1 MISNI
6 YVIKAESYFP
16 YHNQAVE
23 KYLFDTVDN
32 DSLILYLWQNI
43 DTVFIGKNQNAYNEC
58 NIDLLE
64 KKDNGFLARRI
75 SGGGAVYHDLGNL
88 NFTFISSIENY
99 DLDKQNKVILNALD
113 ELGIDATVNGRNDLE
128 INGRKFSGH
137 AYYKGK
143 KNAFHHG
150 TIMIEVNEESLQK
163 YLNVSMIKL
172 NAKNV
177 ESVKS
182 RVVNLKDLD
191 DTINVKV
198 LKRALINSLS
208 AVYGLEPMPLY
219 EENLNEDIIKALQE
233 EFSSAEWKYGN
244 NKVYAHSIE
253 KRFDWATVRIEYDLE
268 GDCIKDMAI
277 YSDALYPENI
287 ENIPSLLKGKKI
299 SELEDSNIKEVSDI
313 IALLKEKENEI

>member
-150 TIMIEVNEESLQK
+150 TIMVEVNEESLQK

-287 ENIPSLLKGKKI
+287 EKIPSLLKGKKI
-299 SELEDSNIKEVSDI
+299 SDLEDSNIKEVSDI

>member
-191 DTINVKV
+191 DTVNVKV

-277 YSDALYPENI
+277 YSDALYPEKI

>member
-88 NFTFISSIENY
+88 NFTFVSSIENY

-191 DTINVKV
+191 DTVNVKV

-299 SELEDSNIKEVSDI
+299 SDLEDSNIKEVSDI